1 MSNSIFV
8 EPKTF
13 FQELVGE
20 AFEQRKL
27 KTIPLIKSYV
37 SDLLIHFIHVN
48 NLFEDQ
54 PHTGK
59 KSHPT
64 LAELYFKAMSTTS
77 EERQA
82 LLKKLG
88 DTSLYISGVFGDS
101 LQRKLVDIDY
111 YADMGGAAY
120 LSLSDEVEDTNFKEL
135 YSEIASKFIE
145 IMEVLTIVSQNTLIQ
160 NNQNLLRLY
169 ENYVRTG
176 SELAK
181 EHLLEK
187 GLLHLPEKGKKR
199 YSQ

>member
-1 MSNSIFV
+1 MSKSILL
-8 EPKTF
+8 EPTGF
-13 FQELVGE
+13 FNELIE
-20 AFEQRKL
+20 DAFSQRKL
-27 KTIPLIKSYV
+27 RDFPLLKPYL
-37 SDLLIHFIHVN
+37 SDLLIHFINVD
-48 NLFEDQ
+48 NLFEDE
-54 PHTGK
+54 PISGK
-59 KSHPT
+59 KNHPT
-64 LAELYFKAMSTTS
+64 LAELYFKAMSTEK
-77 EERQA
+77 EERQS

-120 LSLSDEVEDTNFKEL
+120 MSLSDSVDEDSFKSL
-135 YSEIASKFIE
+135 YSSISKRFVE
-145 IMEVLTIVSQNTLIQ
+145 VMEVLTVISQNTLIQ

-169 ENYVRTG
+169 ENYVNTG

-187 GLLHLPEKGKKR
+187 GLLHLPQKGKKR